1 MAGANLKDEH
11 TLLIKAA
18 NGDEAAFA
26 CLFYSH
32 YQKILAFICRL
43 TRSSATAEDIVQ
55 DVFVKIWEKREV
67 LAGVDRFDAYVYVLC
82 RNHTLNMLKRMAYER
97 TKISELKAEMSL
109 SSQRDLAAVE
119 DYYQL
124 LDQAI
129 EELPPQ
135 QQKVYILSRHKR
147 LKYREIAQQMELSS
161 ETVKKYLKLA
171 TRSITGYLRTN
182 IEK

>member
-1 MAGANLKDEH
+1 MAVAQFKDEH

-18 NGDEAAFA
+18 KGDETAFS
-26 CLFYSH
+26 CLFYRH
-32 YQKILAFICRL
+32 YQKILAFMIRL
-43 TRSSATAEDIVQ
+43 TRSAEVAEDIVQ
-55 DVFVKIWEKREV
+55 DVFLKVWEKREA
-67 LAGVDRFDAYVYVLC
+67 LTEVDRFDAYLYVLC
-82 RNHTLNMLKRMAYER
+82 RNHAFNTLKRFAYER
-97 TKISELKAEMSL
+97 AKMAEVESESMVEAFHDV
-109 SSQRDLAAVE
+109 SSMT

-135 QQKVYILSRHKR
+135 QQKVYLLSRRKR
-147 LKYREIAQQMELSS
+147 LKYKEIAQQMELSS

-182 IEK
+182 LEK